1 MTFKNFWRPL
11 GLCAFA
17 MGACL
22 AAAAHEPQPDWPNL
36 SAYRSANAQLPPP
49 AKGERRVV
57 FMGDSITEFWAK
69 AQWHPQH
76 INRGISGQTTHQM
89 LLRFRQDVIA
99 LRPNVVVILAG
110 TNDVAG
116 NTGPATTDMIAGNIA
131 SMVELAQT
139 HGIRVVLAS
148 VLPASAF
155 YWAPDL
161 RPAEKI
167 VELNGKI
174 RALAQSHGCVHLD
187 YFSPMVNDSLGLK
200 REFSDDGVHPN
211 EVGYITMSRLVQSA
225 IAKALKSP
233 QPRSAPVTAR

>member
-1 MTFKNFWRPL
+1 MKFQKLWLPFL
-11 GLCAFA
+11 LCAFSA
-17 MGACL
+17 SACV
-22 AAAAHEPQPDWPNL
+22 AAAAQEPPPDWPNL

-187 YFSPMVNDSLGLK
+187 YFSPMVNDTLGLK
-200 REFSDDGVHPN
+200 REYSDDGVHPN